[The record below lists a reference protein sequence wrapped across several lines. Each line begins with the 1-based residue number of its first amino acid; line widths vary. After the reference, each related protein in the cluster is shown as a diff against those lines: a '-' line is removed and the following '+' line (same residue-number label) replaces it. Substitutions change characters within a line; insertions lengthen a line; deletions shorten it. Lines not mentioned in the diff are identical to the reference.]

1 MTRQSRFSFWRSSA
15 PLRAA
20 LLALPLALVVACDGD
35 DLPTAQDGQAS
46 AGVNFSLTH
55 QDGTLAVGD
64 LLVDGTNGSLVITE
78 MAFVADEIKL
88 EGTRGTHDFEH
99 GPLFI
104 ESLLEGPVVAI
115 SSTEIPPGRY
125 DKLEFEIDDVDDDV
139 EILEAIRTV
148 YPDWPE
154 EASLFVAGRF
164 EASNGD
170 VRDVYVFIEA
180 EVEIELDL
188 NPPLVIEE
196 FEEEILVVSLAPGL
210 WFSRGDGS
218 VIDLSAWNYIPGS
231 DLPELEVEI
240 EDGSWSVEW
249 DD

>member
-1 MTRQSRFSFWRSSA
+1 MTRRSRSSSWRSPA
-15 PLRAA
+15 PLRMA
-20 LLALPLALVVACDGD
+20 LLTLPLVLVVGCDGD

-55 QDGTLAVGD
+55 QDGTPAVGE
-64 LLVDGTNGSLVITE
+64 LRVDGTNGSLVITE
-78 MAFVADEIKL
+78 MAFVVDEIEL
-88 EGTRGTHDFEH
+88 EGTRGTHDFEQ

-104 ESLLEGPVVAI
+104 ESLLQGPVVAI
-115 SSTEIPPGRY
+115 SSTVIPPGRY
-125 DKLEFEIDDVDDDV
+125 DELEFEMDGVDDDD

-148 YPDWPE
+148 YPDWPK

-164 EASNGD
+164 EESNGE
-170 VRDVYVFIEA
+170 VHDVYVFIEA

-196 FEEEILVVSLAPGL
+196 FEEEVLVVSLAPGL
-210 WFSRGDGS
+210 WFSHGDGS

-240 EDGSWSVEW
+240 EDGAWSVEW